1 MLAARARKVDA
12 LLSRFPGPVTLAVGR
27 ARWLGVL
34 AIAVAFVLAC
44 VFLLCG
50 DLGIDEAWDRWIAW
64 AGIVFFGLCSLVAV
78 IMLLPAS
85 GSLTLDADGFE
96 TRHMFRNAR
105 TPWRQVSE
113 FSVTEDEEGDE
124 WFKPSRVVVYDDA
137 RLKGTIAETVS
148 MLGGNA
154 IMLDTYGLSHQT
166 LAALMTQWRARAL
179 APDGRPVTTER
190 PVASVGQPAP

>member
-12 LLSRFPGPVTLAVGR
+12 LLSRFPGPVTLAVSR

-44 VFLLCG
+44 VFILCG
-50 DLGIDEAWDRWIAW
+50 DLGIDEAWDQSMAW
-64 AGIVFFGLCSLVAV
+64 AGIVFFGLCGLVAV

-96 TRHMFRNAR
+96 TRHMLRNAR

-113 FSVTEDEEGDE
+113 FSVTEDDEGEE
-124 WFKPSRVVVYDDA
+124 WFRRSRVVVYDDA

-154 IMLDTYGLSHQT
+154 VMLDTYGLSHQA